1 MFTGVCAVD
10 FSKRREKMTIKGGG
24 ETASDIC
31 RMASL
36 LALAW
41 LLHWIKDSASSRVKS
56 ASVARQVQET

>member
-1 MFTGVCAVD
+1 MFTGVRAVD
-10 FSKRREKMTIKGGG
+10 FSKRGEKMTIKGGK
-24 ETASDIC
+24 TASEIC
-31 RMASL
+31 RMAFL